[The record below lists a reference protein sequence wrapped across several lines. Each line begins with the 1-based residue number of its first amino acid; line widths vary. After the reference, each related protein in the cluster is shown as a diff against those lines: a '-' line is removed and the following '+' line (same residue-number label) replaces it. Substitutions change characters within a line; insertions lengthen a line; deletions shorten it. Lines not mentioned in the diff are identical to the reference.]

1 MTGQVDYFVDDADKD
16 HLERV
21 KSLLEKV
28 FVVFIV
34 VVLEHVVVVRLL
46 AAGVVVHRAVG
57 VDHEQ
62 GGGRRG
68 GEGDGGRPG
77 QGDRGHLRVCALIP
91 KKQDLDDGAL
101 RNGEQGLLELSPV
114 DIEQDV
120 DLFPGS
126 P

>member
-16 HLERV
+16 HLEWV

-46 AAGVVVHRAVG
+46 AAVVVVHRAVG

-68 GEGDGGRPG
+68 GEGDGRGPG
-77 QGDRGHLRVCALIP
+77 QGARGHLRVCALIV
-91 KKQDLDDGAL
+91 K
-101 RNGEQGLLELSPV
+101 R
-114 DIEQDV
+114 
-120 DLFPGS
+120 
-126 P
+126 

>member
-16 HLERV
+16 HLEGV
-21 KSLLEKV
+21 QSLLEKV

-77 QGDRGHLRVCALIP
+77 QGERWHLRVCALMP
-91 KKQDLDDGAL
+91 KKMNRA
-101 RNGEQGLLELSPV
+101 RP
-114 DIEQDV
+114 
-120 DLFPGS
+120 
-126 P
+126 